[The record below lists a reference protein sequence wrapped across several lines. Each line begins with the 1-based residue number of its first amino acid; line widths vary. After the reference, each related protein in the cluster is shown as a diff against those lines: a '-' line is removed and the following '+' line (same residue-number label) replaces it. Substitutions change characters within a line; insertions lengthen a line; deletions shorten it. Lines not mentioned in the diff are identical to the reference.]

1 MADLTTMYP
10 PQAGSPETTIT
21 GALTAS
27 GTTVTVADGAILPA
41 APNFLTIGSE
51 GGTAETVLM
60 TGKNGNTLTITRGQ
74 DGTAARAWS
83 AGTSI
88 GRFFTAADQAA
99 MQSNINALNTAKLE
113 KVPSPTADNFASLNS
128 DGTLKN
134 SGKKAGDF
142 ATASHSHSQYAAAT
156 HTHSE
161 YAPASHNHSNYA
173 LTTHTHDGYA
183 AANHNHDSS
192 YAAASHAHA
201 GYAQILIFQNKS
213 VAASAWGSDAT
224 YTDYPFSATISAT
237 AVTADHLPEVNF
249 GAVEAAGGNFAPV
262 ALSGAN
268 TVKIYAKAKPTA
280 TITIPSILC
289 TKAVT

>member
-21 GALTAS
+21 GAMTAS

-41 APNFLTIGSE
+41 APNFLTIGSD

-60 TGKNGNTLTITRGQ
+60 TEKNGNTLTIARGQ

-99 MQSNINALNTAKLE
+99 VQSNINALNTAKLE
-113 KVPSPTADNFASLNS
+113 KVLSPTADNFASLNS

-134 SGKKAGDF
+134 SGKKSTDF
-142 ATASHSHSQYAAAT
+142 AASSHSHSQYAAAT

-173 LTTHTHDGYA
+173 LTTH
-183 AANHNHDSS
+183 NHDSS
-192 YAAASHAHA
+192 YAAAAHAHA
-201 GYAQILIFQNKS
+201 GYAQVLIFQNIS
-213 VAASAWGSDAT
+213 VAASAWESDST
-224 YTDYPFSATISAT
+224 YTDYPFSATVTAT
-237 AVTADHLPEVNF
+237 GVTADHLPEVNF

-262 ALSGAN
+262 ALSGAG

-280 TITIPSILC
+280 AITIPSILC
-289 TKAVT
+289 TKAVTA